1 MFPIALFTAT
11 RVFQISVDTQSDKI
25 MSRSNL
31 SAASSMEVAL
41 LASQLEDIR
50 AGIRQFIE
58 EKNKQIDEFM
68 EEKNMQIDDIQQ
80 RIESLQP
87 VNKRSRSVSP
97 ESEANNKKFKTEDD
111 SMDFTVTEGFTEV
124 MRDPT
129 LGQFPY

>member
-1 MFPIALFTAT
+1 MIDL
-11 RVFQISVDTQSDKI
+11 RLGNCI
-25 MSRSNL
+25 
-31 SAASSMEVAL
+31 E

-87 VNKRSRSVSP
+87 VNKRSVSP
-97 ESEANNKKFKTEDD
+97 DSEANNKRIKTEGD
-111 SMDFTVTEGFTEV
+111 SLDFTVTEGFTEV
-124 MRDPT
+124 MRDQT